1 MFKNPDHML
10 ILHKLLVAYRYTGY
24 NPTMIRSFKD
34 NETERIFQRRLSTQ
48 FPTNIQNV
56 TYRKLAMLHSARRLN
71 DLRSTPGNQLEKLKG
86 DRNGQYSIRI
96 NDRWRKCFEWL
107 DEDAYLVEIVD
118 YHS

>member
-1 MFKNPDHML
+1 ML

-24 NPTMIRSFKD
+24 NPTMIRSFED
-34 NETERIFQRRLSTQ
+34 NETERIFQRRLSTH

-96 NDRWRKCFEWL
+96 NDRWCICFEWL
-107 DEDAYLVEIVD
+107 DGDAYLVEIVD